1 MPHRSMASIIQ
12 FYYNTKKDTDY
23 KSLFDSRMADDS
35 DEEEGCVPANI
46 SMIFGHSTILS

>member
-23 KSLFDSRMADDS
+23 KSLIDSRTADENND
-35 DEEEGCVPANI
+35 DDG
-46 SMIFGHSTILS
+46 